1 MQPFVMQPS
10 VPLSRS
16 EPAFLQPL
24 AAVCPLLSVWKKK
37 DGWDTTR
44 IESKW
49 LRMKMNMKIA
59 MMGDDGR

>member
-1 MQPFVMQPS
+1 M
-10 VPLSRS
+10 
-16 EPAFLQPL
+16 EE
-24 AAVCPLLSVWKKK
+24 K